1 MKTKNRIEIME
12 SENEVEYIIRT
23 KRVPAIVI
31 LIMGFVALIGFIMP
45 PTVLILSFIFDL
57 NLGFGFLFTIL
68 IGFGTGYY
76 LTKLILWN
84 TFGLERFLISNQ
96 KAEYYC
102 DYKFFKSNRKVL
114 ENPLTVKYLTN
125 NINSVNVNK
134 ENIFGR
140 LIIESSDD
148 KIESQ
153 INLPIR
159 LLDDLLSVIKK
170 DFKDPKDKI
179 E

>member
-1 MKTKNRIEIME
+1 MKTKNRIEIIE
-12 SENEVEYIIRT
+12 SENGVEYIIRT
-23 KRVPAIVI
+23 KRTPTIVI

-45 PTVLILSFIFDL
+45 PTVFIFNFILDL
-57 NLGFGFLFTIL
+57 DLGFGFLFTIL

-84 TFGLERFLISNQ
+84 TFGLEKFIISNR

-102 DYKFFKSNRKVL
+102 DFKIFKSNRKII
-114 ENPLTVKYLTN
+114 ENPFTVKYLTN
-125 NINSVNVNK
+125 IKNSANVNR

-153 INLPIR
+153 IDLPIR
-159 LLDDLLSVIKK
+159 LLDDLLTVIINDSK
-170 DFKDPKDKI
+170 DTI

>member
-12 SENEVEYIIRT
+12 SENEVKYIIRT
-23 KRVPAIVI
+23 KKTPTIVI
-31 LIMGFVALIGFIMP
+31 LIMGFFAVIGFIMP
-45 PTVLILSFIFDL
+45 PTVLIFSFILELD
-57 NLGFGFLFTIL
+57 LGFGFLFTIL

-84 TFGLERFLISNQ
+84 TIGFEKFLVSNR

-114 ENPLTVKYLTN
+114 ENPFTVKYLTN
-125 NINSVNVNK
+125 NKNSENVNK

-140 LIIESSDD
+140 LTIESYDD

-159 LLDDLLSVIKK
+159 LLDNLLSVIIK